1 MFCPHCGLENPSAF
15 GYCASCQKPLSTV
28 GGAAAMPG
36 LAPAGPPQP
45 RTMST
50 VAKIF
55 LVVVFLLAVLVGIL
69 RPVEPG
75 DAAFVAGEHIGALI
89 FLIGMPLLVAWLVAG
104 RKKARHPNR
113 FVLIFCL
120 ISGFFTLAN
129 AVTLLQL
136 EEPEAR
142 FARLMREAAG
152 VQPESH
158 RGFGRQR
165 RFDDQVRDQYRK
177 LLQQNREYEQ
187 TVKEMDV
194 SRVKQLNSAVA
205 FVTPDVEQEGLSQL
219 HALYDADAGEEQKVR
234 AIIADL
240 RHVLESYATSP
251 AERETILRDFDNSS
265 SAQFA
270 KRQEAL
276 DAEKA
281 WVDAEDD
288 VHAYAGAHRDTIS
301 LRNGHLVISDE
312 TVRSEFNGKI
322 DAQEEKRKAFVKA
335 QELFGQSQA
344 DSLKKMG
351 LSDKDLRK

>member
-1 MFCPHCGLENPSAF
+1 
-15 GYCASCQKPLSTV
+15 
-28 GGAAAMPG
+28 MPG
-36 LAPAGPPQP
+36 LAPSGPPQP

-55 LVVVFLLAVLVGIL
+55 FIVVFLLAVVVGIF

-75 DAAFVAGEHIGALI
+75 DAAFVVGEHLGGLI
-89 FLIGMPLLVAWLVAG
+89 VLIAVPLLIAWLVAG

-120 ISGFFTLAN
+120 IAGFFILGN
-129 AVTLLQL
+129 ASSLLNF

-187 TVKEMDV
+187 TVKQMDV

-205 FVTPDVEQEGLSQL
+205 FVTPDVEREGLAQL

-234 AIIADL
+234 AIMADL
-240 RHVLESYATSP
+240 RQVLESNASSP
-251 AERETILRDFDNSS
+251 AEREATLRGFDNSS

-288 VHAYAGAHRDTIS
+288 VHAYAGAHRDA
-301 LRNGHLVISDE
+301 LAMLNGHLVISDE
-312 TVRSEFNGKI
+312 AVRSEFNAKI
-322 DAQEEKRKAFVKA
+322 EAQEEKRKAFVKA
-335 QELFGQSQA
+335 QEQFSQSQA
-344 DSLKKMG
+344 NSLKKMG
-351 LSDKDLRK
+351 LSDKDLGK